1 LRRTEHDV
9 DSNKHAFHIRYIIIG
24 RAADSEGT
32 VTEDSNTS
40 ELHTASL
47 YASPAGGLTPP
58 RSCAYNGAMILL
70 AASIVILLLVA
81 ISTIGGMEN
90 IVVLYDLP
98 ALLCVLMVTVGC
110 IVIFGYRQFL
120 AGLPA
125 ILRRPTPSRT
135 EVANCYRKLAEYT
148 LACGAVLA
156 ITLSVVSLYPI
167 GNLGLREQMLITAIS
182 VFLYSGWLALFL
194 FVPIAFQFSDGDWR
208 DKWWRFLSAPAVVG
222 VCLLPVVFTGA
233 CVHWL
238 QVDPVQLLQNHT
250 DYSIL
255 WHVRDPINIALV
267 LATITALRLG
277 MGRLQNRY
285 NWIPICIL
293 VGVLWSLLKMMLV
306 SEIFD
311 HPGFFLFGFL
321 FPVLYGCICAIA
333 VLVNR
338 AWFFTTIGA
347 VLAICFIVSVFME
360 TPSAAFEKHIVFMRF
375 VVVIWYAMY
384 CVIGRLCDMFYL
396 SVTRYESFG
405 GLFSKHKIDWL
416 VLLTAILIFVSL
428 YVLFARTMEHTWST
442 AQNAQCVSNMEQIG
456 IALQNYHE
464 QHGQFPPAYTVDAEG
479 NRLHSWR
486 TLLLPYFAP
495 DAIEPKW
502 KNIYDQIRFDEP
514 WDSEHN
520 RQFYG
525 PDKMPEVYGC
535 PLCCAGAVTGETMYK
550 MIVGDHAI
558 GSVQGMPL
566 SQITRPLE
574 EVAVVVESGWQVA
587 WMSPFDFAVED
598 FGTAVF
604 ANNRERLGREQQ
616 ILGGRHRREL
626 HILFAD
632 GTVKIYQD
640 WKLPLSDI
648 ETMSRVRE

>member
-1 LRRTEHDV
+1 
-9 DSNKHAFHIRYIIIG
+9 
-24 RAADSEGT
+24 
-32 VTEDSNTS
+32 
-40 ELHTASL
+40 
-47 YASPAGGLTPP
+47 
-58 RSCAYNGAMILL
+58 MILL
-70 AASIVILLLVA
+70 AALIVILLLVA
-81 ISTIGGMEN
+81 MSTIGGMEN

-98 ALLCVLMVTVGC
+98 ALLCVLFLTMAG
-110 IVIFGYRQFL
+110 IVICGYRQFL
-120 AGLPA
+120 AGLLA
-125 ILRRPTPSRT
+125 ILRRPTPSQPD
-135 EVANCYRKLAEYT
+135 VANCYRKLAAYT

-167 GNLGLREQMLITAIS
+167 GDLGLRKQMLTTAIS
-182 VFLYSGWLALFL
+182 VFLYSGWLALLL

-208 DKWWRFLSAPAVVG
+208 DKWWRFLSAPAVAG

-233 CVHWL
+233 CVNWL

-255 WHVRDPINIALV
+255 WHWHMRDPINIALV

-293 VGVLWSLLKMMLV
+293 VGILWSLLGMMLALAN
-306 SEIFD
+306 FD
-311 HPGFFLFGFL
+311 PGFFLFGCL
-321 FPVLYGCICAIA
+321 LALLHTLYGCICAIA

-347 VLAICFIVSVFME
+347 VLAICFIVFAFMQ
-360 TPSAAFEKHIVFMRF
+360 TPLAGFEEHIVFMRF
-375 VVVIWYAMY
+375 FVVIWYAMY
-384 CVIGRLCDMFYL
+384 CVIGRLYDMFYL
-396 SVTRYESFG
+396 TVTRYESFG

-416 VLLTAILIFVSL
+416 VLLVAILIFVSL
-428 YVLFARTMEHTWST
+428 YVLFARTMQHTWST

-456 IALQNYHE
+456 IALRNYQE
-464 QHGQFPPAYTVDAEG
+464 RHGSFPPAYTVDAEG

-495 DAIEPKW
+495 DAIDPKW
-502 KNIYDQIRFDEP
+502 KEIYEQIRFDEP
-514 WDSEHN
+514 WNSEHN

-550 MIVGDHAI
+550 MIVGNNAI
-558 GSVQGMPL
+558 GNVRGTSL
-566 SQITRPLE
+566 SQITRPLDE
-574 EVAVVVESGWQVA
+574 IAVIVEAGRQIM
-587 WMSPFDFAVED
+587 WMKPSDFTVED
-598 FGTAVF
+598 FRTAVF
-604 ANNRERLGREQQ
+604 ANDRGRFGREQQ
-616 ILGGRHRREL
+616 ILGGQHRREL

-632 GTVKIYQD
+632 GAVRVFMD
-640 WKLPLSDI
+640 WKLSLSEI
-648 ETMSRVRE
+648 EAMSRVRE

>member
-1 LRRTEHDV
+1 
-9 DSNKHAFHIRYIIIG
+9 
-24 RAADSEGT
+24 
-32 VTEDSNTS
+32 
-40 ELHTASL
+40 
-47 YASPAGGLTPP
+47 
-58 RSCAYNGAMILL
+58 MILL
-70 AASIVILLLVA
+70 AALIVILLLVA
-81 ISTIGGMEN
+81 MSTNMGLEYIGT
-90 IVVLYDLP
+90 LYDLP
-98 ALLCVLMVTVGC
+98 ALLCTLILTVGC
-110 IVIFGYRQFL
+110 IFICGYRQFL

-135 EVANCYRKLAEYT
+135 EVADCYRKLAGYT

-167 GNLGLREQMLITAIS
+167 GDLELRKQMLTMAIS
-182 VFLYSGWLALFL
+182 VFCYSGWLSLLF

-233 CVHWL
+233 CVNWL

-267 LATITALRLG
+267 LATITALRLA
-277 MGRLQNRY
+277 MGRLQNRS
-285 NWIPICIL
+285 NWIPICVLI
-293 VGVLWSLLKMMLV
+293 GVLWTLLGMMLALAN
-306 SEIFD
+306 FD
-311 HPGFFLFGFL
+311 PGFFLFGCL
-321 FPVLYGCICAIA
+321 FAVLPVLYGCICAIA

-347 VLAICFIVSVFME
+347 VLAICFIVFAFMQ
-360 TPSAAFEKHIVFMRF
+360 TPLAGFEEHIVFIRF
-375 VVVIWYAMY
+375 LTIIWCAMY

-428 YVLFARTMEHTWST
+428 YVFSVRYFQHTWST

-456 IALQNYHE
+456 IALRNYQE
-464 QHGQFPPAYTVDAEG
+464 QHGSFPPAYTVDAEG

-495 DAIEPKW
+495 DAIDPKW
-502 KNIYDQIRFDEP
+502 KEIYEQIRFDEP

-525 PDKMPEVYGC
+525 PNKMPEVYGC

-550 MIVGDHAI
+550 MIVGNNAI
-558 GSVQGMPL
+558 GNVRGTSL
-566 SQITRPLE
+566 SQITRPLDE
-574 EVAVVVESGWQVA
+574 IAVIVEAGRQIM
-587 WMSPFDFAVED
+587 WMKPSDFTVED
-598 FGTAVF
+598 FRTAVF
-604 ANNRERLGREQQ
+604 ANDREKYEIRMAHSMARHQANDRGRFGREQQ
-616 ILGGRHRREL
+616 ILGGQHRREL

-632 GTVKIYQD
+632 GAVRVFMD
-640 WKLPLSDI
+640 WKLSLSEI
-648 ETMSRVRE
+648 EAMSRVRE